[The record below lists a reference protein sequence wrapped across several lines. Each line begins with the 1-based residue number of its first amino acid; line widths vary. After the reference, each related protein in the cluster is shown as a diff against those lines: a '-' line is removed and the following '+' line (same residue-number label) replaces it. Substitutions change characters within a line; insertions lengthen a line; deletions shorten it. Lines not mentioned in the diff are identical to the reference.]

1 MKTTTKLLFALS
13 TAALLTAGCDPQI
26 SGEQG
31 NLALTFDNGASAGA
45 TGSSPLAVGATLD
58 YSAHL
63 EGDKNQKVSFT
74 SATSSDDSV
83 ILVDGVEG
91 GLMTLEGI
99 GDGEAIIDV
108 DADGPDGAIAD
119 SFTLDAATVDALE
132 FAHPCAPEDEAVY
145 LVDHDINLHYKM
157 RSDGRLAVGHGHYPV
172 TLDPADGAELT
183 NTTTNGLL
191 PLQSSSEAG
200 VVTVSSE
207 LEDASDID
215 LTFIE
220 EGDIDGVQVF
230 EEEFD
235 LPTSVD
241 STLDLHLLPTVEGL
255 LSAVEGP
262 VPVCQSD
269 IEMTVTNDTP
279 ETCEL
284 AYGPAEREES
294 SLFNL
299 YEPNALAVTGKAEG
313 TCEFTVTIPAANDG
327 QGADASFS
335 VDVLA
340 ADADADADDEG

>member
-1 MKTTTKLLFALS
+1 MKTTTKVLFALS

-31 NLALTFDNGASAGA
+31 NLTLTYDKGGSPGA
-45 TGSSPLAVGATLD
+45 TGASPLAVGATLD

-63 EGDKNQKVSFT
+63 EGEKDKKVSFT

-99 GDGEAIIDV
+99 GEGEAVIDV
-108 DADGPDGAIAD
+108 DADGPDGAITDAF
-119 SFTLDAATVDALE
+119 SLDAATVDALE

-157 RSDGRLAVGHGHYPV
+157 RSEGRLAVGYGYYPV
-172 TLDPADGAELT
+172 TLEPSDGAELT
-183 NTTTNGLL
+183 DTTTNGLL
-191 PLQSSSEAG
+191 PLQSSAEAG
-200 VVTVSSE
+200 AVTVSSE
-207 LEDASDID
+207 LEDASEIE

-241 STLDLHLLPTVEGL
+241 NTLDLHLLPTVEGL

-269 IEMTVTNDTP
+269 IEIEVANDTP

-284 AYGPAEREES
+284 AYGSAEGEED

-340 ADADADADDEG
+340 DDDEA